1 MDKLLERAGDLK
13 AELSAFLYS
22 GRYDRKLRD
31 LAAEVDHHSGETAEL
46 YFGLT
51 VEGFMLNTKL
61 RGGDTVLEQFIRSR
75 RDLSAEDRDLLLSW
89 RDNVQGTFEIKAR
102 DGEDGLVLFNHVD
115 ELTYTARSNMGAEG
129 LVGLNPGM
137 ILIQRIVPLGQ
148 EWMMSGPGAH
158 FPADQAEQVLAGL
171 PQLMA
176 GHPEAVFRN
185 PAKLAEALVMQEEQR
200 QAFIELYGGDLIVVP
215 GAEVEQ
221 TLLAFYRHAY
231 EKAGS
236 QAGPWTDPGLQ
247 PLPEEWTHAD
257 SVAMIYDELDG
268 LGFYVDY
275 ALAQDAFANPDLI
288 VRRPYLQIISSYLR
302 EDAISP
308 VPLQRLAAA
317 DPAKADL
324 LFAKLLKK
332 RGFIWERDGE
342 ALLRRYKSDWYDN
355 PPLPRITPVS
365 GPMAERYRA
374 AK

>member
-1 MDKLLERAGDLK
+1 MDKFLERAGGLK
-13 AELSAFLYS
+13 AELSAFLHS
-22 GRYDRKLRD
+22 GRYDRKLRA
-31 LAAEVDHHSGETAEL
+31 LVAEVGHHSGETAEL

-51 VEGFMLNTKL
+51 LEGFMLSAKL
-61 RGGDTVLEQFIRSR
+61 PGGDTVVEQFIHSR

-89 RDNVQGTFEIKAR
+89 RDNVQGIFEIKAR
-102 DGEDGLVLFNHVD
+102 DGDDGLVLFNHVD
-115 ELTYTARSNMGAEG
+115 ELTYTARSNMGAQG
-129 LVGLNPGM
+129 LAGLGPGM

-148 EWMMSGPGAH
+148 EWMMSGPGAR

-185 PAKLAEALVMQEEQR
+185 PAKLAEARAMQDEQR
-200 QAFIELYGGDLIVVP
+200 QAFIELHGSDLVVVA
-215 GAEVEQ
+215 GAEVRE
-221 TLLAFYRHAY
+221 TLLAFYRHVY

-236 QAGPWTDPGLQ
+236 KAGPWTDPGLQ
-247 PLPEEWTHAD
+247 PLPEEWAHAD
-257 SVAMIYDELDG
+257 SVAMIYDEIDG
-268 LGFYVDY
+268 LGFYLDY
-275 ALAQDAFANPDLI
+275 ALAQDAFADPDLV
-288 VRRPYLQIISSYLR
+288 VRQPYRQIISGYLR
-302 EDAISP
+302 EDAVSP

-317 DPAKADL
+317 DPAKASL
-324 LFAKLLKK
+324 LFAKILKK

-355 PPLPRITPVS
+355 PPPPRITPVP